1 MALYHGHLSFVV
13 PIVDESMRKIFRA
26 TGHRFD
32 TDIPIWHLII
42 DMQAVLI
49 QTKEIL
55 WRWPN
60 IGPTN
65 SLGNARTWA
74 CYYYTYSRVHS
85 KWCWVSAWKRP
96 SLSGWPLLFG
106 ASCQS
111 PSAGH
116 VHGCSFGAGG
126 WGCLQVSQDL
136 WLHFCTAGV
145 KEQGTPWQTQ
155 RQDLSMCLS
164 YVSVSCL
171 STYLIKWEAEQEQ
184 NGGREEIREER
195 KSQELVWRFGQHLM
209 AAVIESKNNFL
220 RDISCCNLLIG
231 GDVGK

>member
-85 KWCWVSAWKRP
+85 KWCWVSALKASFALRMTFTIWSKLPKSKCWPCPRVLLWRWWMRMFASQSRP
-96 SLSGWPLLFG
+96 LAPFLHSRGKGAGHPMANPKTRSIYVSILCVCLLFIY
-106 ASCQS
+106 
-111 PSAGH
+111 
-116 VHGCSFGAGG
+116 
-126 WGCLQVSQDL
+126 
-136 WLHFCTAGV
+136 
-145 KEQGTPWQTQ
+145 
-155 RQDLSMCLS
+155 LS
-164 YVSVSCL
+164 Y
-171 STYLIKWEAEQEQ
+171 
-184 NGGREEIREER
+184 
-195 KSQELVWRFGQHLM
+195 
-209 AAVIESKNNFL
+209 
-220 RDISCCNLLIG
+220 
-231 GDVGK
+231 